1 MASIRSRLV
10 VAVLVAAL
18 PLGCRGSGAA
28 TAPGASSSSSAP
40 AAPGSLP
47 LDPAVKRAQLTN
59 GLTYYVRKNARPAKR
74 AVLWLVVDAGSVLE
88 DDDQR
93 GLAHFL
99 EHMAFNG
106 TRKYAKNEIVNYL
119 QTLGMRFGPDINA
132 FTSFDET
139 VYQLEV
145 PTDDAALDRAVDIL
159 HEWAQGIAI
168 DPAEVDKERGVVL
181 EERRLGRGA
190 QGRLLD
196 KLIPTALPR
205 SKYGDRLP
213 IGTEDVLKNASADTL
228 RRFYRAWYRPELMAV
243 VAVGDFD
250 AAAMEKR
257 IAARFGDLPAAEKR
271 RARPELAVPPHDR
284 TVTLTLTDP
293 ELPITAVGVVAKRP
307 RRKLVSERDF
317 RQALVDRLFI
327 AMVNQRLDEVRRA
340 ADAPF
345 LGAAVGRESVVR
357 PIDAWFQVAV
367 VKGDQIRP
375 SLEALTAEVAR
386 VARFGFT
393 AGEIDRAKKN
403 VVRGYQQQ
411 AHEQDKT
418 PSRAHAAEIQRN
430 FLLGE
435 AMPGIAAEKA
445 LVERILPAITP
456 EEIRAVA
463 AEVSSEES
471 RIIVA
476 AGHSSAKL
484 PDEATLVAAAAAGRA
499 RATAAYVDE
508 AADGNLIEKPPAPGT
523 IERERVLRELG
534 ATEWR
539 LSNGITVV
547 LKPTDFQND
556 SVLIT
561 GRTPGGTSL
570 ARDADY
576 LSARA
581 ADEVAAAG
589 GFGKYSAVQ
598 LQKRLA
604 GSGVSS
610 SVAFHELGAVASG
623 QAPRDQLETL
633 LQLIH
638 LEMTSPRRDQKAF
651 EAWRAQEAEALR
663 NQLSSPE
670 IAFDHRFASEA
681 SGGHLRRRRLT
692 GDDVKKVDLDRA
704 LAFYRDRFANLR
716 GTTFVLVG
724 AFEVDKVKP
733 LVLTYLGGLPGTG
746 KAPRWRDV
754 HVKPPRGPVRFDV
767 AQGLEAKA
775 SVKLRFHGRA
785 PWSREAEHELEA
797 MADALRERL
806 REELREEMGG
816 VYGVM
821 VSAELRRDPVPEY
834 EVTIGF
840 GCSPDNV
847 LRLLERTRAEIEAF
861 RRSGPP
867 AAVVAKVQAA
877 ERREYETALKE
888 NGFWV
893 SALTEYYRL
902 GIDPRL
908 ILDHDRLVG
917 RLTPK
922 SLQSAA
928 RRVFGK
934 DEVLGI
940 LKPR

>member
-1 MASIRSRLV
+1 ML
-10 VAVLVAAL
+10 
-18 PLGCRGSGAA
+18 
-28 TAPGASSSSSAP
+28 
-40 AAPGSLP
+40 
-47 LDPAVKRAQLTN
+47 
-59 GLTYYVRKNARPAKR
+59 
-74 AVLWLVVDAGSVLE
+74 
-88 DDDQR
+88 
-93 GLAHFL
+93 
-99 EHMAFNG
+99 
-106 TRKYAKNEIVNYL
+106 
-119 QTLGMRFGPDINA
+119 
-132 FTSFDET
+132 
-139 VYQLEV
+139 
-145 PTDDAALDRAVDIL
+145 
-159 HEWAQGIAI
+159 
-168 DPAEVDKERGVVL
+168 
-181 EERRLGRGA
+181 
-190 QGRLLD
+190 
-196 KLIPTALPR
+196 
-205 SKYGDRLP
+205 
-213 IGTEDVLKNASADTL
+213 
-228 RRFYRAWYRPELMAV
+228 
-243 VAVGDFD
+243 
-250 AAAMEKR
+250 
-257 IAARFGDLPAAEKR
+257 
-271 RARPELAVPPHDR
+271 
-284 TVTLTLTDP
+284 
-293 ELPITAVGVVAKRP
+293 
-307 RRKLVSERDF
+307 
-317 RQALVDRLFI
+317 
-327 AMVNQRLDEVRRA
+327 
-340 ADAPF
+340 
-345 LGAAVGRESVVR
+345 
-357 PIDAWFQVAV
+357 
-367 VKGDQIRP
+367 
-375 SLEALTAEVAR
+375 
-386 VARFGFT
+386 
-393 AGEIDRAKKN
+393 
-403 VVRGYQQQ
+403 RGYQQN
-411 AHEQDKT
+411 AREEDKT
-418 PSRAHAAEIQRN
+418 QSRELAAEMQRHY
-430 FLLGE
+430 LLDE
-435 AMPGIAAEKA
+435 AMPGIKAELA
-445 LVERILPAITP
+445 LIERLLPTIDK
-456 EEIRAVA
+456 EEIRKVA

-471 RIIVA
+471 RVIVA
-476 AGHSSAKL
+476 AGHSSITL
-484 PDEATLVAAAAAGRA
+484 PDKTQLAAAAKAGAA

-508 AADGNLIEKPPAPGT
+508 AGGGDLIERAPKPGK
-523 IERERVLRELG
+523 IESERRIAELG

-598 LQKRLA
+598 LHKRLA

-633 LQLIH
+633 LQLMY

-651 EAWRAQEAEALR
+651 EAWRAQEVEALR

-692 GDDVKKVDLDRA
+692 GDDMKKVDLDRA

-716 GTTFVLVG
+716 GATFVLVG
-724 AFEVDKVKP
+724 AFDVEKVKP
-733 LVLTYLGGLPGTG
+733 LVLTYLGGLPGAAA
-746 KAPRWRDV
+746 APRWRDV
-754 HVKPPRGPVRFDV
+754 HVKPPRGPVRFEV
-767 AQGLEAKA
+767 AQGLEPKA

-840 GCSPDNV
+840 GCAPDNV
-847 LRLLERTRAEIEAF
+847 DRLLERTRAEIDAF
-861 RRSGPP
+861 RQSGPP
-867 AAVVAKVQAA
+867 AAVVAKVAA
-877 ERREYETALKE
+877 AARREYETALKE

-908 ILDHDRLVG
+908 ILDHDRLVA

>member
-1 MASIRSRLV
+1 MAALACLALLCQRHSRTRTLLGRALRTAALAAGEIRSLALRGFLPALLFATV
-10 VAVLVAAL
+10 VLVALATGA
-18 PLGCRGSGAA
+18 PGCRRA
-28 TAPGASSSSSAP
+28 SAP
-40 AAPGSLP
+40 APSARPAAIPAPREAVP
-47 LDPAVKRAQLTN
+47 LDPAVRRAQLDS
-59 GLTYYVRKNARPAKR
+59 GLTYYVRVNRRPARR
-74 AVLWLVVDAGSVLE
+74 AVLWLVVDAGSVVE

-106 TRKYAKNEIVNYL
+106 TRRFAKQEIVNYL
-119 QTLGMRFGPDINA
+119 QGLGMRFGPDINA

-159 HEWAQGIAI
+159 HEWAQGIAL
-168 DPAEVDKERGVVL
+168 DQAEVDKERGVVL

-196 KLIPTALPR
+196 KLVPAALPR

-213 IGTEDVLKNASADTL
+213 IGTEQILKTASADTL

-250 AAAMEKR
+250 TAAMEKR
-257 IAARFGDLPAAEKR
+257 IAARFGDLPAAAQR
-271 RARPELAVPPHDR
+271 RGRPEVAVPEHDR
-284 TVTLTLTDP
+284 TVTMTLTDP
-293 ELPITAVGVVAKRP
+293 ELPVTAVGVVAKRP
-307 RRKLVSERDF
+307 RRKLVGERDF
-317 RQALVDRLFI
+317 RQAMVDRLFI
-327 AMVNQRLDEVRRA
+327 AMINQRLDEVRRA
-340 ADAPF
+340 PDAPF
-345 LGAAVGRESVVR
+345 FGAAVGRESVVR
-357 PIDAWFQVAV
+357 PIDAWFQLAV

-403 VVRGYQQQ
+403 VQRGYQQQ

-418 PSRAHAAEIQRN
+418 PSRVHAAEIQRH

-445 LVERILPAITP
+445 LVERILPAVTA
-456 EEIRAVA
+456 EEIRRVA
-463 AEVSSEES
+463 AEVSSEQS

-476 AGHSSAKL
+476 AGHSSAEL
-484 PDEATLVAAAAAGRA
+484 PDEKTLVAAAAAGRA
-499 RATAAYVDE
+499 RATAAYVDQE
-508 AADGNLIEKPPAPGT
+508 AGGQLLERAPAPGT

-539 LSNGITVV
+539 LSNGVTVV

-561 GRTPGGTSL
+561 SRTPGGTSL

-581 ADEVAAAG
+581 AADVAEAG
-589 GFGKYSAVQ
+589 GFGQYSAVQ

-610 SVAFHELGAVASG
+610 GVAFHELGSVASG
-623 QAPRDQLETL
+623 SAPRDQIELL
-633 LQLIH
+633 LQLTY
-638 LEMTSPRRDQKAF
+638 LKMTSPRRDEKAF
-651 EAWRAQEAEALR
+651 ASWRAQEVEALR

-670 IAFDHRFASEA
+670 IAFDHRFAAEV

-692 GDDVKKVDLDRA
+692 GDDMKKVDLDRA

-716 GTTFVLVG
+716 GTTVVVVG
-724 AFEVDKVKP
+724 AFEVEKVKP
-733 LVLTYLGGLPGTG
+733 LVLAYLGGLPGAR

-754 HVKPPRGPVRFDV
+754 QVKAPRGAVRFDV
-767 AQGLEAKA
+767 AQGLESKA

-785 PWSREAEHELEA
+785 RWSREIGRASC
-797 MADALRERL
+797 RER
-806 REELREEMGG
+806 
-816 VYGVM
+816 V
-821 VSAELRRDPVPEY
+821 
-834 EVTIGF
+834 
-840 GCSPDNV
+840 
-847 LRLLERTRAEIEAF
+847 
-861 RRSGPP
+861 
-867 AAVVAKVQAA
+867 
-877 ERREYETALKE
+877 
-888 NGFWV
+888 
-893 SALTEYYRL
+893 
-902 GIDPRL
+902 
-908 ILDHDRLVG
+908 
-917 RLTPK
+917 
-922 SLQSAA
+922 
-928 RRVFGK
+928 
-934 DEVLGI
+934 
-940 LKPR
+940 